1 MADFESK
8 YRNLESL
15 LGYQSKNLFISLEA
29 QNAKSHHDVFLVFY
43 KWIIIENRFF
53 DTFKDRR
60 SCEKYNIEEF
70 QHFFIDIN
78 DDWEVLLP
86 PYKTLKKFFWN
97 VVDIGFTKHI
107 KSIEKLV
114 PELRKNK
121 LDPDADQF

>member
-8 YRNLESL
+8 YKNLESL
-15 LGYQSKNLFISLEA
+15 LGYQSRNLFISLEA

-70 QHFFIDIN
+70 QQFFIDIN
-78 DDWEVLLP
+78 DDGEVLLP
-86 PYKTLKKFFWN
+86 SYKILKKFFWN
-97 VVDIGFTKHI
+97 VVDMGFAKHI
-107 KSIEKLV
+107 RCVEKLV
-114 PELRKNK
+114 PELHKNK
-121 LDPDADQF
+121 LDPNADQF